1 MLKSLK
7 NNQTRDPLGMV
18 NELLKPGVMGQDL
31 KKSLLLLMNGVKMNF
46 IFPEFMK
53 LANISSIFKNRG
65 SRFSLANDRGI
76 FILTVFKKVFDK
88 LIYKEKY
95 PEIEKTLEPEE
106 EKIFK
111 ITSLLSMQSPIRY

>member
-1 MLKSLK
+1 M
-7 NNQTRDPLGMV
+7 
-18 NELLKPGVMGQDL
+18 EQDL
-31 KKSLLLLMNGVKMNF
+31 KKSLLLLMNGVKQNF
-46 IFPEFMK
+46 IFPEFMQ

-95 PEIEKTLEPEE
+95 PEIEKNMSDSNIGARRGKNIQNHLFIVYAIINSVLIEG
-106 EKIFK
+106 KC
-111 ITSLLSMQSPIRY
+111 RYTNI